1 MLLHAAYP
9 YRGAGYGARQGR
21 VWCQAGPGM
30 VPGGAGYGA
39 ARRIRCADESPSSAR
54 APGAGWPADK
64 QTRIEQYIPGPSH
77 PYFTL
82 ETMYCPPL
90 PATYWHWAT
99 GF

>member
-1 MLLHAAYP
+1 MLLHAAYMHAA
-9 YRGAGYGARQGR
+9 YAVLTNSHRLR
-21 VWCQAGPGM
+21 VPPRM
-30 VPGGAGYGA
+30 
-39 ARRIRCADESPSSAR
+39 
-54 APGAGWPADK
+54 GAGWPADK
-64 QTRIEQYIPGPSH
+64 QTRIEQYMPGPSH